1 MHPVDVSG
9 HVATFV
15 GAVLAAPVCALEFA
29 GVDVVLIGRLVFRFV
44 ERPGGKKR
52 SINKNGNIQGQYE
65 GDALLLNDFLVP

>member
-44 ERPGGKKR
+44 ERPGGKKTEHQQKR
-52 SINKNGNIQGQYE
+52 QYTR
-65 GDALLLNDFLVP
+65 AI